1 MAMALSRS
9 GSRRQAEEAEES
21 SSSPSSMF
29 ATVITKPDEVSSS
42 AQFSTIVEHIGVSNE
57 YSTVVHKAAESF
69 RKKEASP
76 GSLQRREA
84 GGRSGREKSD
94 VRDRTTSPL
103 AEDVAFE
110 NPSLKYELLNE
121 LGKGS
126 YGAVYKARDRVTS
139 ELVAVKV
146 ISLTEG
152 EEGYEEIRGE
162 IGMLQQCNHPNV
174 VRYLGSFQ
182 GRGYLWIV
190 MEYCGAGSV
199 ADLMNIT
206 DEALEEQQI
215 AYICREALKGLTYL
229 HSIFKVHRDI
239 KGGNILL
246 TDQGEVKLGD
256 FGVAAQLTRTMSK
269 RNTFIG
275 TPHWMAPEV
284 IQENRY
290 DGKVR
295 SCSALSVLWSY

>member
-1 MAMALSRS
+1 M
-9 GSRRQAEEAEES
+9 S
-21 SSSPSSMF
+21 SPELRDEDSPSSPSSIF
-29 ATVITKPDEVSSS
+29 ATVITKPNEASTST
-42 AQFSTIVEHIGVSNE
+42 QFSTLIEHKTAVDS
-57 YSTVVHKAAESF
+57 YSTDVQKAAESF
-69 RKKEASP
+69 RKEP
-76 GSLQRREA
+76 GSLPRR
-84 GGRSGREKSD
+84 KPD
-94 VRDRTTSPL
+94 VRDRTSSPL
-103 AEDVAFE
+103 QENVAFE
-110 NPSLKYELLNE
+110 DPSLKYELLNE

-126 YGAVYKARDRVTS
+126 YGAVYKARDLVTS

-182 GRGYLWIV
+182 GEDYLWIV
-190 MEYCGAGSV
+190 MEYCGGGSV

-246 TDQGEVKLGD
+246 TEQGEVKLGD

-295 SCSALSVLWSY
+295 PCSALRL